1 MVFNKLIDWMGL
13 VFRNYRLFYRIE
25 EGGVLNI
32 LYGLKNNFV
41 LVVLNIF
48 KIWELNIF
56 LKFENYLY
64 SLLNIW

>member
-32 LYGLKNNFV
+32 LYGLKKKFC
-41 LVVLNIF
+41 ISS
-48 KIWELNIF
+48 IEYF

-64 SLLNIW
+64 S

>member
-32 LYGLKNNFV
+32 LYGLKKNFV

-48 KIWELNIF
+48 KI
-56 LKFENYLY
+56 
-64 SLLNIW
+64 

>member
-64 SLLNIW
+64 S